1 MRVASYSEVLSSFE
15 VTLIILF
22 ALEADLEFPTILRLL
37 RGEGEG
43 HESRQVSDW

>member
-1 MRVASYSEVLSSFE
+1 MRVASYSEVLSTFE

-22 ALEADLEFPTILRLL
+22 PLEADLEFSTILRLF

-43 HESRQVSDW
+43 HESKQV